1 MDPGTGTFTSM
12 DTYGGSLSDPM
23 SLHKYM
29 FANSN
34 PVMYSD
40 PSGHM
45 TKTEQLTVISMI
57 CILAVPALSML
68 AIVKNSS
75 TVHNNQINSLFQG
88 LFDKFKYALIMLAL
102 PYIIARAIVIY
113 VYQSLS
119 PAYTSDADD
128 EIDVDTVVNSEKYWD
143 KWDEEYD
150 HMSST
155 PKTVKITPPGNPN
168 NMKRN
173 NKNAE
178 EQWREALKKA
188 ARKLGYPISKAI
200 QNRVHK
206 EIHNEDLDIDEIVK
220 RILAYYGK

>member
-1 MDPGTGTFTSM
+1 M

-102 PYIIARAIVIY
+102 PYIITRAIVIY